1 MPSNQTT
8 NYQLSQ
14 WAKSD
19 QVKMEDFNADN
30 AKLDAAIKAVADSK
44 ATIAALTALTARVTA
59 LENKSR
65 FTKLWEL
72 TLTADSSSIT
82 IPLTGV
88 NWSQWDKVHLDILAT
103 NGSQMLMYFNEY
115 VWNAQVFYIS
125 NSSPNFLPRFT
136 FYPAFAAN
144 RLVRASCADTW
155 AGLNQPYTELKRLII
170 REGAMAAG
178 GKLILWGEV

>member
-1 MPSNQTT
+1 MNHTT

-30 AKLDAAIKAVADSK
+30 AKIDAALKAVADSK
-44 ATIAALTALTARVTA
+44 AAIAALNALAARVTA

-72 TLTADSSSIT
+72 TLTAEASSIT

-88 NWSQWDKVHLDILAT
+88 NWSQWDKVHLEILAT
-103 NGSQMLMYFNEY
+103 NGSQMEMYFNEY
-115 VWNAQVFYIS
+115 VWGTTVFYVT
-125 NSSPNFLPRFT
+125 NSRPNFTPRYT
-136 FYPAFAAN
+136 FYPGF
-144 RLVRASCADTW
+144 RADRQIEASFVDKRFYKKE
-155 AGLNQPYTELKRLII
+155 PISSLKRLVI
-170 REGAMAAG
+170 RGSDAMPVG
-178 GKLILWGEV
+178 GKFILWGEV